1 MKKFFEINEKIGKYR
16 WTICALLFAATTF
29 NYLDR
34 QVLSLLMPELV
45 KEFGWTYSDY
55 ANIVSVFQ
63 FTYAVAMLFAG
74 RFIDWIG
81 SKWGYAIAISLWS
94 LGSMMHAWGEWVG
107 GTFSPIFAVF
117 GLVIP
122 VSILGFMIS
131 RFVLAIG
138 EAGNF
143 PAAIKVTAEW
153 FPKKERSFAT
163 GIFNSGANIGA
174 VVTPLTVPLIAEFW
188 GWEWAFI
195 IIGGISFIWLPFWF
209 PLYDKPKKMLEKGKI
224 NQAEYDYI
232 HSDKEEQ
239 RLEAIDKKEKVSWF
253 KLLTYRQTWSFVTGK
268 FLTDGVWWFF
278 LFWLPAYLKDQ
289 YGIEGSGVMLPLGVL
304 YTMTMFG
311 SIGGGWFPA
320 YFINKGFEPYRARLT
335 AMLVIAIIPLVVL
348 GAQPLGIYSWWFPVL
363 LIGIGTSAHQAW
375 SANLFTTVSDM
386 FPKKAVASVVGIGGM
401 AGGFGGVVVSKAGGW
416 LFDYYEGLGHVT
428 TGYTIMFV
436 FCAVAYLGAW
446 VIMKLLVP
454 KFAPISD
461 L

>member
-1 MKKFFEINEKIGKYR
+1 MNKFFKINEGIGKYR

-63 FTYAVAMLFAG
+63 FTYAIAMLFAG

-81 SKWGYAIAISLWS
+81 SKWGYAIAITLWS
-94 LGSMMHAWGEWVG
+94 LGSMLHAWGEFVG
-107 GTFSPIFAVF
+107 ETFSPLFAVF
-117 GLVIP
+117 GLLIP

-131 RFVLAIG
+131 RFVLAVG

-174 VVTPLTVPLIAEFW
+174 VVTPLTVPLIATYW

-195 IIGGISFIWLPFWF
+195 IIGGISFIWIPFWW
-209 PLYDKPKKMLEKGKI
+209 PLYDKPKVMLEKGKLS
-224 NQAEYDYI
+224 QAEYDYI
-232 HSDKEEQ
+232 HSDVEEQ
-239 RLEAIDKKEKVSWF
+239 EAEANDDGAKVSWF
-253 KLLTYRQTWSFVTGK
+253 QLLTYKQTWSFVTGK

-278 LFWLPAYLKDQ
+278 LFWLPSYLKDQ
-289 YGIEGSGVMLPLGVL
+289 YGIEGNGVILPLGIL

-311 SIGGGWFPA
+311 SIGGGWFPTF
-320 YFINKGFEPYRARLT
+320 FINRGYEPYRARLT

-348 GAQPLGIYSWWFPVL
+348 AAQPLGIYGWIFPVL

-401 AGGFGGVVVSKAGGW
+401 AGGIGGVIISKVGGW
-416 LFDYYEGLGHVT
+416 IFDHYALLGHVT

-436 FCAVAYLGAW
+436 FCAIAYILAW
-446 VIMKLLVP
+446 GIMKLLVP
-454 KFAPISD
+454 TFKPITD

>member
-74 RFIDWIG
+74 RFIDWVG
-81 SKWGYAIAISLWS
+81 SKWGYAIAITLWS
-94 LGSMMHAWGEWVG
+94 FGSMIHAWGEWIG
-107 GTFSPIFAVF
+107 GAFSPIFAVF

-131 RFVLAIG
+131 RFVLAVG

-153 FPKKERSFAT
+153 FPKKERSLAT

-174 VVTPLTVPLIAEFW
+174 VITPLTVPLIAEVW

-209 PLYDKPKKMLEKGKI
+209 PLYDKPKVLLDKGKI
-224 NQAEYDYI
+224 NQAEYDHI
-232 HSDKEEQ
+232 HSDRDEQ
-239 RLEAIDKKEKVSWF
+239 LLEANDKVEKVSWF
-253 KLLTYRQTWSFVTGK
+253 KLLSYRQTWSFVTGK

-289 YGIEGSGVMLPLGVL
+289 YGIEGNGVMLPLGVL

-311 SIGGGWFPA
+311 SVGGGWFPA

-335 AMLVIAIIPLVVL
+335 AMLVIAVIPLVVL

-386 FPKKAVASVVGIGGM
+386 FPKKAIASVVGIGGM
-401 AGGFGGVVVSKAGGW
+401 AGGFGGVAVSKAGGW
-416 LFDYYEGLGHVT
+416 LFDHYESLGQVT

-436 FCAVAYLGAW
+436 FFAVAYLGAW
-446 VIMKLLVP
+446 ALMKLLLP
-454 KFAPISD
+454 KFSPITD